1 MKYKVGDKVRIKSLD
16 WYNKNKDKDGDVV
29 LTTHLFTPGMSQF
42 CGKVMT
48 IEDVFEDI
56 DDNVVYYMEEIDYD
70 WTDEMIEGF
79 ASEIE
84 DNKYFEEDKHY
95 NMLNIVLKYIKEEMY
110 IEPVEYSSVSL
121 EEEFSDPEHIVG
133 YRLIINEKDPGIV
146 VWYAD
151 LNKWL
156 VNKIIKSGIEI

>member
-1 MKYKVGDKVRIKSLD
+1 MKYKVGDKVKIKNID
-16 WYNKNKDKDGDVV
+16 WYNNNKIHGRVNCGYWDFVNGMDK
-29 LTTHLFTPGMSQF
+29 F
-42 CGKVMT
+42 CGKTMT
-48 IEDVFEDI
+48 IKEVNKDSHCYTISEDDELWS
-56 DDNVVYYMEEIDYD
+56 

-84 DNKYFEEDKHY
+84 DNKYFAEDKQY

-156 VNKIIKSGIEI
+156 INKINESGIKI